1 MDTSLIIRNAF
12 SQIQEC
18 LLDFPVVAILGP
30 HQCGKSTLAKQLI
43 ESQGNALYLDLE
55 DYSDVAKLTDPILF
69 FNNNRDKI
77 ICLDEIQNK
86 PELFAT
92 LISTVDKNKRNG
104 QFIVL
109 GSASRELIKQSSE
122 TLAGRIIYIEL
133 TPFQYSEINLLNK
146 NLQLSHYWFHGGF
159 PRSYLARTEKTANQ
173 WRLSFIRTFLEQDI
187 PQLGFAIPA
196 ESMRRLWQMLAHNH
210 GQLLNTSRL
219 GEVLGIS
226 HTTVRNY
233 VDILSQTFMI
243 RILKPYENNFQKRL
257 IKTPKV
263 YIRDTGILHSLLEIE
278 NFNQLL
284 GNMLSGAS
292 WEGLVIENII
302 HQFPDWNAFF
312 YRTSAG
318 AEMDLVLTKGEQ
330 KIAIECKAS
339 LAPNLTKGFW
349 NSIED
354 LKPDETWVIIP
365 SNEKYQ
371 IKPNVTVAGLAE
383 FLKEKK

>member
-1 MDTSLIIRNAF
+1 M
-12 SQIQEC
+12 
-18 LLDFPVVAILGP
+18 
-30 HQCGKSTLAKQLI
+30 
-43 ESQGNALYLDLE
+43 
-55 DYSDVAKLTDPILF
+55 
-69 FNNNRDKI
+69 
-77 ICLDEIQNK
+77 
-86 PELFAT
+86 
-92 LISTVDKNKRNG
+92 
-104 QFIVL
+104 
-109 GSASRELIKQSSE
+109 
-122 TLAGRIIYIEL
+122 
-133 TPFQYSEINLLNK
+133 
-146 NLQLSHYWFHGGF
+146 QLSHYWFHGGF

-233 VDILSQTFMI
+233 VEILSQTFMI

-263 YIRDTGILHSLLEIE
+263 YLRDTGILHSLLEIE